1 MVRVINSCYS
11 HCYIPS
17 ELLKGD
23 ITPIIKDVK
32 GNTADSSNYR
42 PVMVSSCILKILEL
56 HMLDVLEEKASFNRR
71 QFGFTQGLSTT
82 DVCFLLKEIIRHYIK
97 RGGKA

>member
-42 PVMVSSCILKILEL
+42 SVMVSSCILKILEL
-56 HMLDVLEEKASFNRR
+56 HMLNVLEEKIGFNKR
-71 QFGFTQGLSTT
+71 QYGFTQGLLTT
-82 DVCFLLKEIIRHYIK
+82 DACFLLRETMRPYIK
-97 RGGKA
+97 